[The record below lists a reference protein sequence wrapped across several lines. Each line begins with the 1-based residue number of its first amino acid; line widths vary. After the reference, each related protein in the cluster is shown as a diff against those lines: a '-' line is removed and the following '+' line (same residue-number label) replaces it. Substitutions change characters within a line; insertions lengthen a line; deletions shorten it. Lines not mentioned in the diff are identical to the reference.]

1 MLICG
6 YPNLR
11 RFMILLQLDMT
22 FLRIEYWLI
31 SVLLYIVSLTSQCR
45 RNSRTFWCA
54 IYSKCRNTERFE
66 ILVGMVNKTWHFSE
80 FSITSMNTDSSVSY
94 STSQCR
100 RNLARSVLVCYISV
114 EIQLPVRM
122 VKSVLDAITLS
133 CQSGLADIENTWIPT
148 EEVK

>member
-1 MLICG
+1 
-6 YPNLR
+6 
-11 RFMILLQLDMT
+11 
-22 FLRIEYWLI
+22 
-31 SVLLYIVSLTSQCR
+31 
-45 RNSRTFWCA
+45 
-54 IYSKCRNTERFE
+54 
-66 ILVGMVNKTWHFSE
+66 
-80 FSITSMNTDSSVSY
+80 MNTDSSVSY

-133 CQSGLADIENTWIPT
+133 CQSGLADIENTWIRT